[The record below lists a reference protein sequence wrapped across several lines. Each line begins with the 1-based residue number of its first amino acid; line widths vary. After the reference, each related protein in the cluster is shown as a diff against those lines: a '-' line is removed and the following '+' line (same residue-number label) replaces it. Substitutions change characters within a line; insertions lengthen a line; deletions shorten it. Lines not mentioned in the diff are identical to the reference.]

1 MKLERLKEIS
11 SNKSNIKM
19 NSVCVHFYMIN
30 PAVAFKSHYKIELIT
45 AKKYYSRKKQHD
57 KNG

>member
-1 MKLERLKEIS
+1 
-11 SNKSNIKM
+11 M

-45 AKKYYSRKKQHD
+45 AKEYYSRKKQHD